1 MSYTETLS
9 YLFQQLPMYQ
19 RIGKAAYKAD
29 LDATHK
35 LMKLLDYPQRGLK
48 CIHVAGTNG
57 KGSVSHLL
65 CSVLQEAGYK
75 TGLYTSPH
83 LVDFRERIR
92 INGHMIPQ
100 EDVIKFVS
108 QYKDPCEEMGLS
120 FFEWTVGLAF
130 DYFRTNEVDIAVI
143 EVGMG
148 GRLDSTNVVQP
159 ELSVITNI
167 GMDHTQFLGESL
179 DKIAKEKA
187 GIIKRGKPVVI
198 GRSQRETEGIF
209 RGIALQLDSA
219 IAFADQQF
227 PMGVPDSALTG
238 TYQTENFQTALI
250 ALEELKRLSWNITE
264 NHIEAGFKNVLTNT
278 GLRGRWETIQE
289 EPRVICDVGHNAE
302 GINHM
307 VQQLAKESRGRLY
320 LILGFVADKDAKEL
334 LSMFPKD
341 AEYLLT
347 APTIPRALPITDLSE
362 MATEMGVK
370 HDLFHQVRDAY
381 STALKSAGP
390 GDTIFVGGSTF
401 VVADLLTAIQ

>member
-19 RIGKAAYKAD
+19 RIGQAAYKAD
-29 LDATHK
+29 LDGTNK
-35 LMKLLDYPQRGLK
+35 LMKLLDHPQRGLK
-48 CIHVAGTNG
+48 CVHVAGTNG

-65 CSVLQEAGYK
+65 CSVLQEAGFK

-92 INGHMIPQ
+92 INGQMIP
-100 EDVIKFVS
+100 EADVIKFVA
-108 QYKDPCEEMGLS
+108 QYKDSCEEMGLS

-130 DYFRTNEVDIAVI
+130 DHFRSYEVDVAVI

-167 GMDHTQFLGESL
+167 GMDHTQFLGDTL

-198 GRSQRETEGIF
+198 GRSQRETEGVF

-227 PMGVPDSALTG
+227 PLDVPESALTG
-238 TYQTENFQTALI
+238 TYQTENFQTVLI
-250 ALEELKRLSWNITE
+250 AIAELKRLGWNITKYQ
-264 NHIEAGFKNVLTNT
+264 IEAGFKNVMTNT

-289 EPRVICDVGHNAE
+289 EPRVICDVGHNTE
-302 GINHM
+302 GIKHV
-307 VQQLAKESRGRLY
+307 VQQLSKERKGRLH
-320 LILGFVADKDAKEL
+320 LILGFVTDKDAKEL
-334 LSMFPKD
+334 LSLFPKD

-347 APTIPRALPITDLSE
+347 APSIPRALSITDLSE
-362 MATEMGVK
+362 MATEMGIK

-381 STALKSAGP
+381 SAALKSTDP

-401 VVADLLTAIQ
+401 VVADLLAAIQ